1 MWKPTA
7 QTSMLNQQGLDE
19 LCHVQFKGFHGL
31 DGTSLMQRMLLAS
44 HLYHRDWLLGCL
56 NNPNSFIMNSSAI
69 YRNDAVISYVNKSR
83 PSLLLI
89 LGCLQSFTSVECL
102 PMLLT

>member
-1 MWKPTA
+1 MSYA
-7 QTSMLNQQGLDE
+7 MSNSRASMAWMGL
-19 LCHVQFKGFHGL
+19 LSCKG
-31 DGTSLMQRMLLAS
+31 LLAS